1 MSERSM
7 TLNNRTANRLLWQGS
22 MVVATLMLCIGAAEA
37 QTPPTPRSDASPHV
51 VPTPI
56 PTPPPPPRP
65 RVTPSPAARP
75 TTQAT
80 PAPTAKPTEKPTTQT
95 YPASTAKPAPKPT
108 TQPTPATTAKP
119 TEKQTTQPSPATTA
133 KPTEKQTTE
142 PSPATTAKPTEK
154 QTTQPSP
161 APTATPAASPAGGDN
176 PAQPTSDRPLSDPSK
191 ERVESLSSS
200 EQEQIRQVVQDEVN
214 RAFGRNASSLNWLL
228 FAMTLFPIGATI
240 FGIWLLRRNMANM
253 VAERVKEEIGGELKA
268 QIQAEIVGS
277 LEGQENLSSNTALAA
292 LPAQAPKPDNT
303 EHLNELISMAMAT
316 QKLINETR
324 STLEESMKFQDAIQQ
339 PFEDVLGVYLKQAS
353 ELFREGQY
361 GESIELCDRALQSNP
376 ELDLAWLE
384 RGMALTKL
392 QKYEDAIASFNK
404 ALQINSDSAAPWY
417 EKARCYAL
425 KNDPDLAVDNL
436 KQAINRDASKR
447 EAAKADTDFQAIR
460 GDEMLESLL
469 SGL

>member
-1 MSERSM
+1 M

-37 QTPPTPRSDASPHV
+37 QTPPTPRSDASPYAA
-51 VPTPI
+51 

-65 RVTPSPAARP
+65 RVTPSPARP

-80 PAPTAKPTEKPTTQT
+80 PAPTAKPTAKPTN
-95 YPASTAKPAPKPT
+95 PASTAKPAPKPT
-108 TQPTPATTAKP
+108 TTNPATTAKP
-119 TEKQTTQPSPATTA
+119 TP
-133 KPTEKQTTE
+133 KPTPKPTTE
-142 PSPATTAKPTEK
+142 TN
-154 QTTQPSP
+154 P
-161 APTATPAASPAGGDN
+161 APTATPTPSPAGAN
-176 PAQPTSDRPLSDPSK
+176 PAQPMSDRSG
-191 ERVESLSSS
+191 EGVESPSSS
-200 EQEQIRQVVQDEVN
+200 EQEQIRQLVQDEVN

-228 FAMTLFPIGATI
+228 FGMTLFPIGATI

-253 VAERVKEEIGGELKA
+253 VAERVKEEMGGELKA

-277 LEGQENLSSNTALAA
+277 LEGQENPSSNTALAA

-339 PFEDVLGVYLKQAS
+339 PFEDVFGVYLKQAS

-361 GESIELCDRALQSNP
+361 QESIELYDRALQSNP

-425 KNDPDLAVDNL
+425 KDDPDLAVDNL

-447 EAAKADTDFQAIR
+447 ETAKADPDFQAIR

>member
-1 MSERSM
+1 M
-7 TLNNRTANRLLWQGS
+7 TLNNRTANRLLRQSS
-22 MVVATLMLCIGAAEA
+22 MVVATLMLCIGAAQA
-37 QTPPTPRSDASPHV
+37 QTPPTPRTDASPYAA
-51 VPTPI
+51 

-80 PAPTAKPTEKPTTQT
+80 PATTAKPTAKPTTPTN
-95 YPASTAKPAPKPT
+95 PASTAKPAPKPT
-108 TQPTPATTAKP
+108 TSTNPAPTAKP
-119 TEKQTTQPSPATTA
+119 TP
-133 KPTEKQTTE
+133 KPTN
-142 PSPATTAKPTEK
+142 
-154 QTTQPSP
+154 P
-161 APTATPAASPAGGDN
+161 APTPTPVPSPAGGAN
-176 PAQPTSDRPLSDPSK
+176 PAQPMSDRSGGG
-191 ERVESLSSS
+191 VSSS
-200 EQEQIRQVVQDEVN
+200 EQEQIRQLVQDEVN
-214 RAFGRNASSLNWLL
+214 RAVGRNASSLNWLL

-268 QIQAEIVGS
+268 QLQAEIVGS
-277 LEGQENLSSNTALAA
+277 LEGQENPRSNTALAA

-324 STLEESMKFQDAIQQ
+324 STLEESMKFQNAIQQ
-339 PFEDVLGVYLKQAS
+339 PFEDVFGVYLKQAS

-361 GESIELCDRALQSNP
+361 QQSLELYDRALQSNP

-384 RGMALTKL
+384 KGMALTKL

-425 KNDPDLAVDNL
+425 KDDPDLAVDNL

-447 EAAKADTDFQAIR
+447 EAAKADPDFQAIR